1 MERKLI
7 SSGSKWEPLV
17 GYSRAVRVG
26 ADVYVSGTVGALPDG
41 TVPEG
46 VYAQARRALEV
57 IAAALAEAGASMRDV
72 VRTRMYVTDIA
83 QWQEAGRAH
92 AEFFAEVR
100 PATSMVQVAALIDP
114 AHLIEIEADAVVAGP

>member
-26 ADVYVSGTVGALPDG
+26 SHVHVSGTVGALPDG

-46 VYAQARRALEV
+46 VYAQARRALEI
-57 IAAALAEAGASMRDV
+57 IAAALGEAGASMRDV

-92 AEFFAEVR
+92 AEFFGEVR

-114 AHLIEIEADAVVAGP
+114 SHLIEIEAEAIVA

>member
-26 ADVYVSGTVGALPDG
+26 SHVHVSGTVGALPAG

-46 VYAQARRALEV
+46 VYAQARRALEI
-57 IAAALAEAGASMRDV
+57 IAAALGEAGASMRDV

-92 AEFFAEVR
+92 AEFFGEVR

-114 AHLIEIEADAVVAGP
+114 SHLIEIEAEAIVA